1 MKKGVLLVTLGGP
14 KTLGE
19 VNDFLIKFIGKEL
32 PPPVMRSAIE
42 RYRLIGGG
50 SPLNA
55 ITEQQALALNE
66 LLGEDYLCLPAFRY
80 THPSIEEAID
90 MTINSEVEKLF
101 FFILSPYYTSVTTGN
116 YIDQVKSYLAK
127 LDIKL
132 PVTYIHSWYKN
143 PLFIN
148 SWVDKIKNEA
158 WDKDAF
164 YLFSAHSLPTKLI
177 TEPYKI
183 QIEETAELIA
193 KEASL
198 NNYILGWQSVPGNAK
213 EPWFSPSVEERIDE
227 IKERGFKKIIQVPI
241 GFTADHIETLY
252 DIDITHKSYAIQN
265 GLDFYRI
272 SSLNTSPLF
281 ITALKD
287 ILLNSEV

>member
-19 VNDFLIKFIGKEL
+19 VNDFLTKFIGKEL
-32 PPPVMRSAIE
+32 PPYVVRSAID

-50 SPLNA
+50 SPLNT
-55 ITEQQALALNE
+55 ITEQQAMALNE
-66 LLGEDYLCLPAFRY
+66 QLGNDYLCLPAFRY
-80 THPSIEEAID
+80 THPFIEEAID
-90 MTINSEVEKLF
+90 MAINSEVKELYF
-101 FFILSPYYTSVTTGN
+101 LSLSPFYTSVTTGN
-116 YIDQVKSYLAK
+116 YINCAKSYLEK
-127 LDIKL
+127 LNTNL

-143 PLFIN
+143 QLFIN

-158 WDKDAF
+158 WDQDAF

-177 TEPYKI
+177 TEPYKM
-183 QIEETAELIA
+183 QIEETTELVA
-193 KEASL
+193 KNASL
-198 NNYILGWQSVPGNAK
+198 DHFCLGWQSVPGNAK

-227 IKERGFKKIIQVPI
+227 IKEKGFKKIIQVPI

-252 DIDITHKSYAIQN
+252 DIDITHKSYATQN

-272 SSLNTSPLF
+272 SSLNTSLLF
-281 ITALKD
+281 INALKD